1 MSKPCA
7 SFSSTFNEPYFC
19 STFCTENTESAQP
32 SLWELKASRQVWQG
46 CLVRCAQNIRAGLKK
61 VMMGLCHWAQDNQI
75 PPQNPALPGILKA
88 WGWACPPSMCQ
99 ALQAL
104 GKEARAAKNT
114 TAVPEGSFEVSPGW
128 EMAAAGRVPCGGGFG
143 NRFVHWLDRL
153 GDFPLWLWPG
163 TFWLWPGTFHP
174 ISQ

>member
-1 MSKPCA
+1 MCPKHQGRLGEGDDGALSLGTGQPDTPQKPCPA
-7 SFSSTFNEPYFC
+7 WDS
-19 STFCTENTESAQP
+19 ESLGV
-32 SLWELKASRQVWQG
+32 SLS
-46 CLVRCAQNIRAGLKK
+46 
-61 VMMGLCHWAQDNQI
+61 
-75 PPQNPALPGILKA
+75 
-88 WGWACPPSMCQ
+88 SMCQ

-114 TAVPEGSFEVSPGW
+114 TAVPEGSFEVSPSW